1 MAENQLFSIY
11 LPPGR
16 ARACRY
22 IQEVEAAGR
31 AAEPRQWNEGIAMKR
46 SAVAAVML
54 FSLTLVGCSGM
65 NNTQQKMM
73 SGGAIGA
80 AGGAVVTALTG
91 GCIWCGAAIGGAVGT
106 GAGYVIAQTQH

>member
-1 MAENQLFSIY
+1 
-11 LPPGR
+11 
-16 ARACRY
+16 
-22 IQEVEAAGR
+22 
-31 AAEPRQWNEGIAMKR
+31 MKR

-54 FSLTLVGCSGM
+54 LTLAGCSGM
-65 NNTQQKMM
+65 NNTQQKML

-106 GAGYVIAQTQH
+106 GAGYVIAQTPH

>member
-1 MAENQLFSIY
+1 M
-11 LPPGR
+11 GR
-16 ARACRY
+16 GCPY
-22 IQEVEAAGR
+22 INGSEAARR
-31 AAEPRQWNEGIAMKR
+31 AAAARQWNEGIAMKR

-54 FSLTLVGCSGM
+54 LTLTLAGCSGM
-65 NNTQQKMM
+65 NNTQQKML